1 MKTIGERIIFLRE
14 KQRMSQKELATRLQI
29 TAASL
34 SRYENNIHEPKS
46 DILIRLAQI
55 LDTNTDFI
63 LGLDPN
69 YNTKSL
75 QQSFNILTP
84 EEEQMLK
91 HYRQLNFIDQIKVQE
106 RIATLLD
113 QETS

>member
-69 YNTKSL
+69 YNTKRQ

>member
-63 LGLDPN
+63 LCLDPN
-69 YNTKSL
+69 YNTKSQ

>member
-69 YNTKSL
+69 YNTKSQ

>member
-69 YNTKSL
+69 YNTKSQ

-113 QETS
+113 PETS